1 MTAAKRPTPENK
13 PSYLLSHDENRQLF
27 NLIGTKCKSLASA
40 VVQVYFADPPGRNQ
54 WNKRYC
60 GVICFIKDNIKRS
73 YFLRGKNLQFLS
85 AIQEDTTLY
94 YLFVAVFCMDS
105 QTTLWEQEL
114 YSTFEYLAPRPYF
127 HTFEGDVTNIFY
139 FTTNIQFIN
148 CKIFCCLLFFIVQ
161 PRGLELCR

>member
-73 YFLRGKNLQFLS
+73 YFLRGKHPFLYPS
-85 AIQEDTTLY
+85 
-94 YLFVAVFCMDS
+94 
-105 QTTLWEQEL
+105 
-114 YSTFEYLAPRPYF
+114 
-127 HTFEGDVTNIFY
+127 
-139 FTTNIQFIN
+139 
-148 CKIFCCLLFFIVQ
+148 FFSS
-161 PRGLELCR
+161 R

>member
-60 GVICFIKDNIKRS
+60 GIICFIKDNIKRS
-73 YFLRGKNLQFLS
+73 YFLRGKH
-85 AIQEDTTLY
+85 LY
-94 YLFVAVFCMDS
+94 HSFWFKKIPSIKLIFFSVFCMDS
-105 QTTLWEQEL
+105 QTILWEQEL

-127 HTFEGDVTNIFY
+127 HTFEGDVTILSFS
-139 FTTNIQFIN
+139 TNQSSF
-148 CKIFCCLLFFIVQ
+148 
-161 PRGLELCR
+161 

>member
-1 MTAAKRPTPENK
+1 MVSLNYNQSFAGSFEHKMTAAKRPTPENK

-85 AIQEDTTLY
+85 AMQEDTTLY
-94 YLFVAVFCMDS
+94 YILL
-105 QTTLWEQEL
+105 Q
-114 YSTFEYLAPRPYF
+114 YSVWIVKPPYGNKSYTAPLITWLHDLTFILSKEM
-127 HTFEGDVTNIFY
+127 
-139 FTTNIQFIN
+139 
-148 CKIFCCLLFFIVQ
+148 
-161 PRGLELCR
+161 